1 MSAAELRI
9 LAHPLRIRLL
19 QLLREGPS
27 TASELGRRLG
37 ESSGATSYHLR
48 ALHRAGMI
56 EEDDRRNDRERWWRR
71 TTGFLLVPN
80 SIPPDADEAERAEFQ
95 AAHAK
100 IESVFVDRDE
110 QALARWESIRY
121 DLPLEW
127 QDAVFLGGFRIWAN
141 ATEVNEL
148 LRRILELTDPYR
160 ERRTDDGAREVHFT
174 LRMLVQEDGDPGAGG
189 N

>member
-1 MSAAELRI
+1 MSAAELRV

-56 EEDDRRNDRERWWRR
+56 EEDERRNDRERWWRR
-71 TTGFLLVPN
+71 TSDFVLVPN
-80 SIPPDADEAERAEFQ
+80 SIPPDAGEAERAEFQ
-95 AAHAK
+95 AAHAR

-121 DLPLEW
+121 DVPLEW
-127 QDAVFLGGFRIWAN
+127 QDAIFLGGFRIWAT
-141 ATEVNEL
+141 AAEVNEI
-148 LRRILELTDPYR
+148 RRDILALTEPYR
-160 ERRTDDGAREVHFT
+160 ERRSEGGAREVHFT
-174 LRMLVQEDGDPGAGG
+174 LRLLVQEDGAGAGG
-189 N
+189 D